1 MTLANSFVENG
12 KTYWIVTGYSG
23 VTPSHLAAGANAQHD
38 VLDAIFNN
46 GQDTTDDARSFFTGG
61 YTFILPTSQELI
73 DLVLSP
79 FPAGLYNSL
88 YWSATLSS
96 ANTHEAV
103 QIFQNTSQAAF
114 DSSLNAPVIVQV
126 LPVVIDLN
134 RDGILSYG
142 QVTMDVNGDGLL
154 DVTKWAG
161 AQDGVLVWDKYAD
174 GLVHDNSQYAFGQYA
189 TTYRMDAQGQARS
202 ATDLEGLADAFDSN
216 RDGVFDA
223 HDAQFAEFKVWQDA
237 NQNGVSDEGEV
248 LRLLDWGI
256 TSIQLISDGVQR
268 SPADGVVEAGRSTA
282 TTLDG
287 ASVLVA
293 DAAFEYT
300 PGRLT
305 LADLLSDTMMPVVEA
320 FAPAEA
326 STLLSTP
333 TLSDPLWM
341 WPHSSLPIL

>member
-1 MTLANSFVENG
+1 
-12 KTYWIVTGYSG
+12 
-23 VTPSHLAAGANAQHD
+23 
-38 VLDAIFNN
+38 
-46 GQDTTDDARSFFTGG
+46 
-61 YTFILPTSQELI
+61 
-73 DLVLSP
+73 
-79 FPAGLYNSL
+79 
-88 YWSATLSS
+88 
-96 ANTHEAV
+96 
-103 QIFQNTSQAAF
+103 
-114 DSSLNAPVIVQV
+114 
-126 LPVVIDLN
+126 
-134 RDGILSYG
+134 
-142 QVTMDVNGDGLL
+142 
-154 DVTKWAG
+154 
-161 AQDGVLVWDKYAD
+161 
-174 GLVHDNSQYAFGQYA
+174 
-189 TTYRMDAQGQARS
+189 
-202 ATDLEGLADAFDSN
+202 
-216 RDGVFDA
+216 
-223 HDAQFAEFKVWQDA
+223 
-237 NQNGVSDEGEV
+237 VSDEGEV